1 MVSRYLGHAVHDQ
14 LLTMSVRPQQIQAA
28 VFKEVDGEEAS
39 NLNGISKVELH
50 QVPSN
55 KGIISDQR
63 VGIRRIAGERSRV
76 GLETR
81 SHNKLRGR
89 RKTRWI
95 TGVVYMMMG
104 PDNGADRFQ
113 RDTICAKLIGNIMF
127 NFQDRLGRFDLV
139 EDLQCQP
146 QSAYMMGYHVRH
158 RVTSPEMGLEIAIQA
173 YWQVA
178 AFLSNLFL
186 VRGQK
191 EPFHCYSCFRSRSC
205 STAY

>member
-1 MVSRYLGHAVHDQ
+1 MMSDVPTQKDEAIFGGTRQGTDVVVGYLEECKQAITQEKMVTRYLGHAVHDQ

-81 SHNKLRGR
+81 SHN
-89 RKTRWI
+89 
-95 TGVVYMMMG
+95 
-104 PDNGADRFQ
+104 
-113 RDTICAKLIGNIMF
+113 
-127 NFQDRLGRFDLV
+127 
-139 EDLQCQP
+139 
-146 QSAYMMGYHVRH
+146 
-158 RVTSPEMGLEIAIQA
+158 
-173 YWQVA
+173 
-178 AFLSNLFL
+178 
-186 VRGQK
+186 
-191 EPFHCYSCFRSRSC
+191 
-205 STAY
+205 